1 MIWQIVS
8 LVGGLHGKDLSKADV
23 AVNIYVFL
31 KAQSEN
37 RTMELNCAIG
47 DEVIDGK
54 SYGDIVKFL
63 NNPSILFHGSR
74 LIKTYSK
81 LENNSI
87 LILALNTGSNTFK
100 ANQLANIRYL
110 FRRNK
115 SYIRNGIKRR
125 RKQRKWSL

>member
-54 SYGDIVKFL
+54 SYGDIVKFSKNYIQQIGGFEKL
-63 NNPSILFHGSR
+63 AEWGLF
-74 LIKTYSK
+74 
-81 LENNSI
+81 
-87 LILALNTGSNTFK
+87 
-100 ANQLANIRYL
+100 
-110 FRRNK
+110 
-115 SYIRNGIKRR
+115 
-125 RKQRKWSL
+125 